1 MEAILMHLT
10 GNDSRLAQELIS
22 ALSILFISFFSA
34 GKKDENE
41 AEPAG
46 PVQSTAQHLN
56 RKALVYVRQSTMAQV
71 RFNQESTQRQY
82 ALRERA
88 LSLGWPEEHIRV
100 IDGDLGIS
108 GSGRSKRPG
117 FAQLVTSVSLGEV
130 GAVLG
135 LEISRLARS
144 SADLMKLLEL
154 CGLFGTLVIDED
166 GIYDMSDFNDRFLIG
181 LKGTMGEAELHFLH
195 ARMIGGKENAAS
207 RGELRFPLPVGY
219 IYDTSGRTIMDP
231 DQEVQHA
238 PSTLFRA
245 FRTSGSA
252 YGVVRYFAENN
263 LSFPRRAYGGA
274 WVGRSPRGR

>member
-1 MEAILMHLT
+1 MNQNLT
-10 GNDSRLAQELIS
+10 IPSKIR
-22 ALSILFISFFSA
+22 
-34 GKKDENE
+34 
-41 AEPAG
+41 AE
-46 PVQSTAQHLN
+46 HLN
-56 RKALVYVRQSTMAQV
+56 REALVYVRQSTMAQV

-88 LSLGWPEEHIRV
+88 LSLGWAEEHIRI

-117 FAQLVTSVSLGEV
+117 FSQLVTSVSLGEV
-130 GAVLG
+130 GAVFG

-166 GIYDMSDFNDRFLIG
+166 GIYDMSDFNDRLLIG

-219 IYDTSGRTIMDP
+219 IYDPDGRTIMDP
-231 DQEVQHA
+231 NGRNPACHRHA
-238 PSTLFRA
+238 FQGVPYYRKRLWMCLEWENHLEN
-245 FRTSGSA
+245 SA
-252 YGVVRYFAENN
+252 PQ
-263 LSFPRRAYGGA
+263 PRPC
-274 WVGRSPRGR
+274 SHPHPFLC

>member
-1 MEAILMHLT
+1 MKQNPSVPPKVRAEHL
-10 GNDSRLAQELIS
+10 GRE
-22 ALSILFISFFSA
+22 
-34 GKKDENE
+34 
-41 AEPAG
+41 
-46 PVQSTAQHLN
+46 
-56 RKALVYVRQSTMAQV
+56 ALVYVRQSTMAQV
-71 RFNQESTQRQY
+71 RFNQESTHRQY

-108 GSGRSKRPG
+108 GSGRSRRPG

-130 GAVLG
+130 GAVFG

-154 CGLFGTLVIDED
+154 CSLFGTLVIDED
-166 GIYDMSDFNDRFLIG
+166 GIYDMADFNDRLLIG

-219 IYDTSGRTIMDP
+219 VYDPDGKPVMDP
-231 DQEVQHA
+231 DEEVRHA
-238 PSTLFRA
+238 VSTLFRV
-245 FRTSGSA
+245 FRSSGSA

-263 LSFPRRAYGGA
+263 LSFPKRAYGGVWDGKITWGTLTHSRVLTA
-274 WVGRSPRGR
+274 IHNPS

>member
-1 MEAILMHLT
+1 MKQ
-10 GNDSRLAQELIS
+10 N
-22 ALSILFISFFSA
+22 LSIPS
-34 GKKDENE
+34 KVR
-41 AEPAG
+41 AE
-46 PVQSTAQHLN
+46 HLN
-56 RKALVYVRQSTMAQV
+56 REALVYVRQSTMAQV

-88 LSLGWPEEHIRV
+88 LSLGWPEEQIRV

-166 GIYDMSDFNDRFLIG
+166 GIYDMSDFNDRLLIG

-195 ARMIGGKENAAS
+195 ARMIGVTPE
-207 RGELRFPLPVGY
+207 
-219 IYDTSGRTIMDP
+219 
-231 DQEVQHA
+231 
-238 PSTLFRA
+238 
-245 FRTSGSA
+245 
-252 YGVVRYFAENN
+252 
-263 LSFPRRAYGGA
+263 
-274 WVGRSPRGR
+274 

>member
-1 MEAILMHLT
+1 MKMKQ
-10 GNDSRLAQELIS
+10 N
-22 ALSILFISFFSA
+22 LSVPS
-34 GKKDENE
+34 KVR
-41 AEPAG
+41 AE
-46 PVQSTAQHLN
+46 HLN
-56 RKALVYVRQSTMAQV
+56 REALVYVRQSTMAQV

-82 ALRERA
+82 ALQERA

-130 GAVLG
+130 GAVFG

-166 GIYDMSDFNDRFLIG
+166 GIYDMSDFNDRLLIG

-219 IYDTSGRTIMDP
+219 IYDPDGKTIMDP
-231 DQEVQHA
+231 DEEVQHA
-238 PSTLFRA
+238 LSTLFRA
-245 FRTSGSA
+245 FRTS
-252 YGVVRYFAENN
+252 
-263 LSFPRRAYGGA
+263 
-274 WVGRSPRGR
+274 